1 MSAENVELVRVIHD
15 GWARGDFRAGSELYS
30 ADFAWDQ
37 HAEAVEPGSRR
48 GVEVRAALRNIFE
61 VYDDYR
67 IEAEEFIDGG
77 DQVVVVARSTGVAKT
92 SRMELDQTFAFVWT
106 VREGRLA
113 RLQVFTD
120 RDDAL
125 RTAGLAA

>member
-1 MSAENVELVRVIHD
+1 MSAENLQLVRVVHD
-15 GWARGDFRAGSELYS
+15 GWARGDFGVGSELYS

-48 GVEVRAALRNIFE
+48 GVGVRAALLNIFE

-67 IEAEEFIDGG
+67 VEAEEFIDGG
-77 DQVVVVARSTGVAKT
+77 DQVVVVVRNTGVAKT
-92 SRMELDQTFAFVWT
+92 SGIELDQTFAFVWT
-106 VREGRLA
+106 VRERRLV

-125 RTAGLAA
+125 RTAGLTE